1 MQTFAQKCYY
11 IVERPLKK
19 FKVVKT
25 LEDEK
30 IIELYFERNESAIAE
45 TSEKYGNYLYKIAFN
60 ILSDNEDSEESVNDT
75 YVGAWNSIPPEKPN
89 ILSAFLGKITRY
101 ISLNKYRAKRT
112 QKRGGGE
119 IDIAFDEI
127 EACIQRENN
136 LYDEIEIK
144 ELAKSI
150 SDYLK
155 QLPKTERQIFVCRYY
170 YLDSLSDISKH
181 FGFSQ
186 SKVASMLHRTRKK
199 ILSHLEKEGV
209 LRER

>member
-1 MQTFAQKCYY
+1 MK
-11 IVERPLKK
+11 
-19 FKVVKT
+19 
-25 LEDEK
+25 DEK
-30 IIELYFERNESAIAE
+30 IIELYFERNESAISE
-45 TSEKYGNYLYKIAFN
+45 TSEKYGKYLYKIAFN

-75 YVGAWNSIPPEKPN
+75 YIGAWNSIPPEKPN
-89 ILSAFLGKITRY
+89 ILSAFLSKITRY

-119 IDIAFDEI
+119 VDLAFEEI
-127 EACIQRENN
+127 EECISKESN
-136 LYDEIEIK
+136 LYDEIETK
-144 ELAKSI
+144 ELAKII

-155 QLPKTERQIFVCRYY
+155 QLPKAERQIFVCRYY

-181 FGFSQ
+181 FGFSK

-209 LRER
+209 LCER

>member
-1 MQTFAQKCYY
+1 MQTFAKKCYY
-11 IVERPLKK
+11 IVERPLRK

-101 ISLNKYRAKRT
+101 ISLNKYRAK
-112 QKRGGGE
+112 
-119 IDIAFDEI
+119 
-127 EACIQRENN
+127 
-136 LYDEIEIK
+136 
-144 ELAKSI
+144 
-150 SDYLK
+150 
-155 QLPKTERQIFVCRYY
+155 
-170 YLDSLSDISKH
+170 
-181 FGFSQ
+181 
-186 SKVASMLHRTRKK
+186 
-199 ILSHLEKEGV
+199 
-209 LRER
+209 

>member
-1 MQTFAQKCYY
+1 M
-11 IVERPLKK
+11 
-19 FKVVKT
+19 
-25 LEDEK
+25 EDEK
-30 IIELYFERNESAIAE
+30 IIELYFERNESAIEE

-75 YVGAWNSIPPEKPN
+75 YISAWNEIPPVRPN

-119 IDIAFDEI
+119 IDIAFEEI
-127 EACIQRENN
+127 EECVPKESN
-136 LYDEIEIK
+136 LYDEIETK
-144 ELAKSI
+144 ELAKII
-150 SDYLK
+150 SAYLK
-155 QLPKTERQIFVCRYY
+155 NLPKTERQIFVCRYY
-170 YLDSLSDISKH
+170 YMDSLSDISKQ

-186 SKVASMLHRTRKK
+186 SKVASMLYRTRKK

-209 LRER
+209 LGER